1 MVMELVE
8 GETLRE
14 RLAKGPLP
22 IVTLLT
28 LASELADALDSTH
41 AKGIVHRDI
50 KPANIFVTA
59 RGHAK
64 VLDFGLAKV
73 TAPQG
78 DQLYDSPTEQ
88 VEEDL
93 TRPGMALGTVAYMSP
108 EQARGEAVDHRTD
121 LFSLGAVIYEMAT
134 GERAFVGSSTAVV
147 FEAILNR
154 TSLPPAQLNQQ
165 ISAELDRFIRKAL
178 EKDRDLR
185 YQGAAELRADLKRLS
200 RDSSAQPS
208 ATDPSASAGALPRGR
223 SDIQDSDAVVAVGL
237 LRRHRRT
244 VLALAAVAVVAV
256 AAVGGR
262 VSRWVESV
270 PSYLGVGGGDAG
282 AGASVRSIAVLPFE
296 NMSGDPDAEY
306 LSDGITDSL
315 INALSRVP
323 DLRVIPRGVAFSYDG
338 AVDPRVVGDELDVQ
352 AVITGRDSAR
362 RHVGSRRRIDRRA
375 DGRAVV
381 GTAVYAR
388 DAGYPDAAG

>member
-1 MVMELVE
+1 MSRFQREARATSALNHPNICSVFDIGEHDGRQFMVMELVE

-41 AKGIVHRDI
+41 AKDI

-73 TAPQG
+73 TSSQG
-78 DQLYDSPTEQ
+78 DQLYNSPTEQ

-154 TSLPPAQLNQQ
+154 TPLPPAQLNQQ
-165 ISAELDRFIRKAL
+165 ISAELDRFIRKAP

-208 ATDPSASAGALPRGR
+208 ATDPSASAGALPRGG

-262 VSRWVESV
+262 VSRWAESV
-270 PSYLGVGGGDAG
+270 PSYLALAAEMPERAPAFG
-282 AGASVRSIAVLPFE
+282 RSRCFR
-296 NMSGDPDAEY
+296 
-306 LSDGITDSL
+306 
-315 INALSRVP
+315 SR
-323 DLRVIPRGVAFSYDG
+323 
-338 AVDPRVVGDELDVQ
+338 
-352 AVITGRDSAR
+352 T
-362 RHVGSRRRIDRRA
+362 
-375 DGRAVV
+375 
-381 GTAVYAR
+381 
-388 DAGYPDAAG
+388 